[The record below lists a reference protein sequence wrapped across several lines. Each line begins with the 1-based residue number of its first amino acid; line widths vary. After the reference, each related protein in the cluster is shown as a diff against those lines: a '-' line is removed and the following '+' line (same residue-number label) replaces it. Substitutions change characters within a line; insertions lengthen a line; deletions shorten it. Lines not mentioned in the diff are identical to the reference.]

1 MNYILM
7 SKYILII
14 QDKNFASKFWLKE
27 LQYLKVCKRRK
38 RFKRFYDK
46 TSRNEAK

>member
-14 QDKNFASKFWLKE
+14 QDKNFASKCWLRE
-27 LQYLKVCKRRK
+27 LQYLKVCKRG
-38 RFKRFYDK
+38 KRFYDK
-46 TSRNEAK
+46 TSKNEAK